1 MYRRVTFE
9 AIKKVMLVRVLATGV
24 KLHLTTAFNLQN
36 ELVQEMEGPR
46 VGRGLGV
53 GVGGETLET

>member
-1 MYRRVTFE
+1 
-9 AIKKVMLVRVLATGV
+9 MLVRVLATGV

-53 GVGGETLET
+53 GVGGRDVRNVTVGSEGRNR